1 MTSGDAS
8 LLAAYAAA
16 EEVGVDKADVEKLLR
31 AVKAERTAS
40 DYWPEGFLE

>member
-31 AVKAERTAS
+31 AIKTDKAAS
-40 DYWPEGFLE
+40 NYWPEGFME